1 MFKIYASLFAF
12 ATVAACGFFL
22 PGVQANGIA
31 SGLQG
36 AWPAVHPW
44 AAATGVTILLAF
56 IVVGG
61 VKRIANFASVV
72 VPVMTI
78 VYILGAIVVG
88 FVNADQFFDVLSL
101 IFSSAFG
108 LNATF
113 GAIVGT
119 AVEWGVKRGIYS
131 TEAGRA
137 QARTQLQLPR
147 SSILHRRVLFRQWRF
162 TSIHSLSALQQH
174 F

>member
-1 MFKIYASLFAF
+1 M
-12 ATVAACGFFL
+12 
-22 PGVQANGIA
+22 
-31 SGLQG
+31 
-36 AWPAVHPW
+36 
-44 AAATGVTILLAF
+44 
-56 IVVGG
+56 VGD

-131 TEAGRA
+131 NEAGRA

-147 SSILHRRVLFRQWRF
+147 SSILHRRVCSDNGGLHRYTLCLHCNSIFDSFNRHVPRLSGRQ
-162 TSIHSLSALQQH
+162 
-174 F
+174 